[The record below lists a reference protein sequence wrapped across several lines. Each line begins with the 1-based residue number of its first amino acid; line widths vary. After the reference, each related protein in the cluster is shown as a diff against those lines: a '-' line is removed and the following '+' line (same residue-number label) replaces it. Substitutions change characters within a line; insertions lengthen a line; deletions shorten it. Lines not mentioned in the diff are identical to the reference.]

1 MDLARLRNIGIAA
14 HIDAGKTTLTES
26 VLVATGLE
34 ARAGRVDEG
43 TAVMDWMAEERE
55 RGITIT
61 AATTRVQWRDHELNL
76 IDTPGHVDFTVEVER
91 CMRVLDGAVL
101 VVDARVGVQAQS
113 ETVFRQM
120 RSYELPAVVFVNKCD
135 RVGADLLLAVESVQ
149 ERLDVL
155 ALPLQYPIY
164 EGERMVGLVDLLEG
178 KAWAWSGRKLVALDA
193 IPEHVLEEAMVV
205 RAELIEG
212 LAEHDDA
219 LLGTVLEGRDP
230 AAEDLRGVVRQL
242 CVAGKLLPV
251 FCGVALTGLG
261 VEPLLDGVVNFL
273 PGPGDRP
280 TLEASDVRT
289 GETHLVQPDPLG
301 SPLALAFKV
310 QRFGAEERTFLRIYR
325 GTLIPGQVLWN
336 PRTQR
341 EETLSCLLRQ
351 HADHGEQLDFA
362 QAGDIV
368 AVTGL
373 EATATGDTL
382 GVREDFLALEALE
395 VPEPVMTMM
404 LEPQD
409 QADREL
415 LGQALGLLAREDPSL
430 RVGVAVETGQ
440 WRVQGMGELHL
451 EVAVQRLRSEFRLD
465 PRVGAP
471 RVSYRER
478 ARGQG
483 TGTGEITRDVDGLI
497 LRGLVTL
504 EVEAVSQGDSPVVRW
519 QEGIVASQ
527 EIIQAVEGAISDA
540 ASTGPHYGFPLVGC
554 VVRISRLE
562 LDAGEQSAAIAAH
575 AAGQALRKAFHGGGA
590 EVELREPR
598 MTFAV
603 ETPEEFAGGILAD
616 LGARHA
622 DVGQVLSLGTKRTIR
637 GTVPLVRMLG
647 YSTAVRSLSR
657 GRANHS
663 LLLHG
668 YGPVSR
674 AEASAR
680 GL

>member
-26 VLVATGLE
+26 ILVATGLE

-61 AATTRVQWRDHELNL
+61 AAATRVSWKGCDLNL

-91 CMRVLDGAVL
+91 CMRVLDGAIL

-120 RSYELPAVVFVNKCD
+120 RSYKLPALVFVNKCD
-135 RVGADLLLAVESVQ
+135 RVGADMLQAVASVQ

-155 ALPLQYPIY
+155 ALPMHYPIY
-164 EGERMVGLVDLLEG
+164 EGERMVGLVDLLQG
-178 KAWAWSGRKLVALDA
+178 LAWAWSGRKLELLEQ
-193 IPEHVLEEAMVV
+193 IPAHVLDEAMVL
-205 RAELIEG
+205 RSELIDS

-219 LLGTVLEGRDP
+219 LLGAVLDGREP
-230 AAEDLRGVVRQL
+230 GLEELRAVTRRL
-242 CVAGKLLPV
+242 CFTGELLPV

-261 VEPLLDGVVNFL
+261 VEPLLDGVLDYL
-273 PGPGDRP
+273 PSPADRP
-280 TLEASDVRT
+280 TVQASDVRT
-289 GETHLVQPDPLG
+289 GEAHRVNADPLG
-301 SPLALAFKV
+301 SPLALAFKL
-310 QRFGAEERTFLRIYR
+310 QRFGAQERTFLRLYR
-325 GTLIPGQVLWN
+325 GTLVPGQVLWN
-336 PRTQR
+336 PRTER
-341 EETLSCLLRQ
+341 EETLTGLFRQ

-368 AVTGL
+368 AVSGL
-373 EATATGDTL
+373 EGTATGDTL

-409 QADREL
+409 QVDREP
-415 LGQALGLLAREDPSL
+415 LGRALELLAREDPSL
-430 RVGVAVETGQ
+430 RVGISEDTGQ

-451 EVAVQRLRSEFRLD
+451 EVAVQRLRSEFGLD

-478 ARGQG
+478 ARGHG
-483 TGTGEITRDVDGLI
+483 RGVGEIAREVDGLI
-497 LRGLVTL
+497 LRGRVELR
-504 EVEAVSQGDSPVVRW
+504 VEAVAQGDPPVVRW
-519 QEGIVASQ
+519 ADGVQPSS
-527 EIIQAVEGAISDA
+527 EIAGAVSDA
-540 ASTGPHYGFPLVGC
+540 IQDAATTGPHYGFPLVGC
-554 VVRISRLE
+554 VVHIELIE
-562 LDAGEQSAAIAAH
+562 LDAGEQDAAIAAH
-575 AAGQALRKAFHGGGA
+575 AAGRALREAFHGGGA

-598 MTFAV
+598 MAFAV
-603 ETPEEFAGGILAD
+603 ETPAEFAGGILAD
-616 LGARHA
+616 LGARNA
-622 DVGQVLSLGTKRTIR
+622 DVGQVLSLGLKRTIR

-663 LLLHG
+663 LLLQG
-668 YGPVSR
+668 FGAVSQ